1 MAMPASGHRRIS
13 PAQAAAIRLL
23 VLDIDGVMTDGHLH
37 FDAEGRESKVF
48 HVRDGYG
55 IKQAQRCG
63 VEFAVISGRRSKAAE
78 VRIRDLGIAH
88 MCFGRDDKLTAFQ
101 ELNAGLGI
109 PMTEVACMG
118 DDVPDLELMQA
129 AGVAIAVA
137 DAHPRVLAA
146 ADWQTSL
153 RGGKGAVR
161 EVCDFI
167 VAARREHAANRS
179 GSA

>member
-1 MAMPASGHRRIS
+1 MLIAANSDRRIT
-13 PAQAAAIRLL
+13 PAAAAAIRLL
-23 VLDIDGVMTDGHLH
+23 VLDVDGVMTDGRLH
-37 FDAEGRESKVF
+37 FDADGRESKVF

-55 IKQAQRCG
+55 IKQALRCG
-63 VEFAVISGRRSKAAE
+63 IELVVISGRRSKAAE
-78 VRIRDLGIAH
+78 VRMRDLGIAH
-88 MCFGRDDKLTAFQ
+88 LRFGRDDKLAAFQ
-101 ELNAGLGI
+101 ELNAELQI
-109 PMTEVACMG
+109 PLPEIACMG

-146 ADWQTSL
+146 ADWCTRL
-153 RGGKGAVR
+153 AGGRGAVR

-167 VAARREHAANRS
+167 VAARREHAADRS